1 MSGAGRKS
9 KFRKSVTDE
18 FLTSLPEPGEGEHV
32 CKIAGSRGSN
42 MFEIALR
49 DDDTSGSL
57 ALLPNKFKNVIWVKT
72 RDFVI
77 VQGNGAEKAEANG
90 AASDAKVQYFIKHIL
105 TKEHVK
111 HIQKKGLWPEGL
123 TTTITAESAAAKKG
137 DYGDV
142 MPDVPYG
149 DAQEEEEEE
158 ELFMDKMGNSITREE
173 HEALLAAAAAVNE
186 TVFSSL

>member
-18 FLTSLPEPGEGEHV
+18 FLTALPEPGEGEYV
-32 CKIAGSRGSN
+32 CKIAGSRGAN
-42 MFEIALR
+42 MFEVALC

-72 RDFVI
+72 KDFVI
-77 VQGNGAEKAEANG
+77 VQGNGAEKAEAGG

-111 HIQKKGLWPEGL
+111 HIQKIGLWPEGL
-123 TTTITAESAAAKKG
+123 TTTISAESASAKKG
-137 DYGDV
+137 DYGDA
-142 MPDVPYG
+142 MPDTSRVSQQEY
-149 DAQEEEEEE
+149 EEEEEE
-158 ELFMDKMGNSITREE
+158 DEVFMDKMGNYITREE
-173 HEALLAAAAAVNE
+173 HVAMLAAAAV
-186 TVFSSL
+186 